1 MPQDARQLACI
12 GELVAPEPLAVTLF
26 EAKPPAFVVEAYYDA
41 EPALDV
47 IADALAGLA
56 ANLGAPS
63 LEAVPDENWVALSQR
78 ALPPVAAGR
87 FFVHGSHDRQ
97 RFATRRTAI
106 EIEAGEAFGTGHN
119 ATTALCLEAID
130 LLARRRRFRRVI
142 DLGCGSGVLA
152 IASARAFPAARMLA
166 VDNDPLAT
174 AVARANARLNR
185 VAARVRVVDA
195 AGFGHA
201 MVRRAQPFDLV
212 LANILPGPLIELA
225 PEHAPGAAAGRHRRA
240 VGPARPSGAR
250 GARDVCRGWL
260 PARAPRLPR
269 RLDCAGACA
278 AVDPAAGSRIASA
291 SASASGMTG
300 VRRWRRGAAL
310 ATLAPAYERQPGSTR
325 LARSIYKDEHEL
337 FRKTVKAFIDREIA
351 PHYERWEK
359 EGQVSREVWRKAGEA
374 GLLLTDMPEEYG
386 GGGAD
391 FLYSAV
397 MIEEMAKRVFTAP
410 GFRLH
415 SDIVAPYI
423 LNYGSEEQKRTWL
436 PRMAKGEV
444 ITAIAM
450 TEPGTGSDLQA
461 IRTTALRKGNEL
473 VVNGQKTFITNGG
486 LADLVIVAAK
496 TDTAAGAKG
505 VTLVLVETDRPGF
518 KRGRN
523 LKKIG
528 QNAQDTAELFFEDV
542 RVPPSNILGEEGRG
556 FACLMNQL
564 PRERLLVG
572 IGSVAIME
580 AALAWT
586 IDYTRERKAFG
597 KAIAEFQNT
606 RFKLAEVKT
615 EVTVARVF
623 LDHCLEL
630 FLAGELDATT
640 AAMSKWWLT
649 ELDNK
654 VLDTCLQLFGGYG
667 YMLEYPIARAYAD
680 ARVHRIYA
688 GTTEI
693 MKELVARSL

>member
-1 MPQDARQLACI
+1 
-12 GELVAPEPLAVTLF
+12 VANP
-26 EAKPPAFVVEAYYDA
+26 
-41 EPALDV
+41 
-47 IADALAGLA
+47 
-56 ANLGAPS
+56 
-63 LEAVPDENWVALSQR
+63 
-78 ALPPVAAGR
+78 
-87 FFVHGSHDRQ
+87 
-97 RFATRRTAI
+97 RT
-106 EIEAGEAFGTGHN
+106 
-119 ATTALCLEAID
+119 
-130 LLARRRRFRRVI
+130 V
-142 DLGCGSGVLA
+142 
-152 IASARAFPAARMLA
+152 
-166 VDNDPLAT
+166 
-174 AVARANARLNR
+174 
-185 VAARVRVVDA
+185 
-195 AGFGHA
+195 
-201 MVRRAQPFDLV
+201 
-212 LANILPGPLIELA
+212 
-225 PEHAPGAAAGRHRRA
+225 
-240 VGPARPSGAR
+240 
-250 GARDVCRGWL
+250 
-260 PARAPRLPR
+260 
-269 RLDCAGACA
+269 
-278 AVDPAAGSRIASA
+278 
-291 SASASGMTG
+291 
-300 VRRWRRGAAL
+300 
-310 ATLAPAYERQPGSTR
+310 
-325 LARSIYKDEHEL
+325 YKGEHEL
-337 FRKTVKAFIDREIA
+337 FRKTVSAFIDREVA

-359 EGQVSREVWRKAGEA
+359 EGQVSREVWRKAGDA
-374 GLLLTDMPEEYG
+374 GLLLTDIPEAYG
-386 GGGAD
+386 GAGAD

-397 MIEEMAKRVFTAP
+397 MIEEMAKRVFAAP

-423 LNYGSEEQKRTWL
+423 FNYGSEEQKRTWL

-461 IRTTALRKGNEL
+461 IRTTALHKGDEL

-486 LADLVIVAAK
+486 TADLVIVAAK
-496 TDTAAGAKG
+496 TDTSAGAKG
-505 VTLVLVETDRPGF
+505 MTLVLVEADRPGF

-542 RVPPSNILGEEGRG
+542 HVPPSNILGEEGRG

-564 PRERLLVG
+564 PRERLLVA

-580 AALAWT
+580 AALGWT
-586 IDYTRERKAFG
+586 IEYTRERKAFG
-597 KAIAEFQNT
+597 KPIAEFQNT